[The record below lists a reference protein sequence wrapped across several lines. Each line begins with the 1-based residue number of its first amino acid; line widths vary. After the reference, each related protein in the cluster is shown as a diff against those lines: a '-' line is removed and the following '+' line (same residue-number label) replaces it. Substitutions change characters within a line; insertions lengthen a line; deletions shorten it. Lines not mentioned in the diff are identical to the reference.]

1 VRGSSHAPK
10 QRAKC
15 VWPREVGSWHPWSQ
29 LVIDV
34 LPIDCPD
41 RRWSGAAGLVASK
54 SCVGI
59 NKVQATVR
67 GVCLC
72 CCVCDESG
80 CTLPHQSVGRPHMT
94 FRRPSHTCLGVQH
107 AARNGK
113 PRRAS
118 KNTQHTR
125 RWEGQGGETRHRP
138 LTPAGSATCCR
149 KMWWW
154 RNWTS
159 TNHTKAW
166 PLRQGTHA
174 GGVVSYG
181 GGAVTS
187 FIFTVGP
194 AWQRPSSAAH
204 TARAGPTPV
213 MATSHQPYASQSV
226 SQSSNRWSRMPVSQ
240 SVSHQTGRGCPHF
253 YTVVLFLYFFE
264 KALIK
269 FLHGV
274 AELHSHRSW
283 ST

>member
-94 FRRPSHTCLGVQH
+94 FRRPSHTCPGVQH

-125 RWEGQGGETRHRP
+125 RWEGQGGRDQ
-138 LTPAGSATCCR
+138 TPTAHACR
-149 KMWWW
+149 E
-154 RNWTS
+154 RNLLPQ
-159 TNHTKAW
+159 N
-166 PLRQGTHA
+166 
-174 GGVVSYG
+174 VVV
-181 GGAVTS
+181 AQLD
-187 FIFTVGP
+187 IN
-194 AWQRPSSAAH
+194 
-204 TARAGPTPV
+204 
-213 MATSHQPYASQSV
+213 QP
-226 SQSSNRWSRMPVSQ
+226 
-240 SVSHQTGRGCPHF
+240 H
-253 YTVVLFLYFFE
+253 
-264 KALIK
+264 K
-269 FLHGV
+269 GV
-274 AELHSHRSW
+274 AIATRCTCRWCGLLRWRSSDELHLHRRACVAE
-283 ST
+283 T